1 MYQRVLTYQQPMPQ
15 NNPMPTLQT
24 LKIIPKASAFFADD
38 FIEGQVELSSSVQI
52 IINDIN
58 LVLNSMEFWSTFS
71 KEMNT
76 NINEKND
83 TSLVSVNLDVKRKLN
98 INSNLVALKPGKF
111 NFGFKFKVPKIPE
124 ASFEFPSQEG
134 KAYLRYYLA
143 ANIISPYVKGNTST
157 YIIIKK
163 RQSIEMNKQVSF
175 TVENSIHKWGLF
187 GGGKTKMVVTSING
201 TDNFKFGE
209 KINFDISIDNKNGKI
224 NTTECKAVLNRTVV
238 FKTKLSEKKKTV
250 VDELISKKIKTET
263 LPGES
268 KNFSCNLSLE
278 KIENKNFDIKGAS
291 IPYTNISDINYF
303 LPTMKTLILEC
314 SYTLKFTLYFDSF
327 VKYNDRPRIIIDLII
342 CHQSFDEYKA
352 EMDRKIQMSNNM
364 MPPNMMPPPNM
375 GMPPHMPPPPNMMNN
390 GIPNTPLSKRNMN
403 MNMNLNNG
411 PSVNP
416 TFGQMNNNM
425 NDNQDIDLP
434 SMEEVE
440 DNGNNNQDNFNN
452 DYNNNN
458 FNNNNYGNNTFGN
471 DNNNYDNNY
480 NNFNNGQNMNNMG
493 ENNYNDNNNELPPPP
508 QNNEY
513 PEYPSKPESNN

>member
-1 MYQRVLTYQQPMPQ
+1 MSLLNMFQRVLTYQQPIPQ
-15 NNPMPTLQT
+15 NTVMQTLQT

-38 FIEGQVELSSSVQI
+38 FIEGQVELTSSVQI

-58 LVLNSMEFWSTFS
+58 LVLNSMEYWTTFS

-83 TSLVSVNLDVKRKLN
+83 TALVSVNLDVKRKLN
-98 INSNLVALKPGKF
+98 INTNLVALKPGTF

-143 ANIISPYVKGNTST
+143 ANIISPYIKGNTST

-175 TVENSIHKWGLF
+175 TTENSIHKWGLF
-187 GGGKTKMVVTSING
+187 GGGKTKMQITSING

-209 KINFDISIDNKNGKI
+209 KINFDINIDNKNGKI
-224 NTTECKAVLNRTVV
+224 NTNECKVVMNRTVV
-238 FKTKLSEKKKTV
+238 FKTKLSEKKKTIT
-250 VDELISKKIKTET
+250 DELISKKIKTET

-291 IPYTNISDINYF
+291 IPYTNIADINYF
-303 LPTMKTLILEC
+303 LPTIKTLLLEC
-314 SYTLKFTLYFDSF
+314 TYTLKFTLYFDSF
-327 VKYNDRPRIIIDLII
+327 VKHNDRPRIIMELII
-342 CHQSFDEYKA
+342 CHQSMDEYRA

-364 MPPNMMPPPNM
+364 MPPYMPPPNM
-375 GMPPHMPPPPNMMNN
+375 NIPPHMPPPPNMMNN

-403 MNMNLNNG
+403 MPLNNG
-411 PSVNP
+411 PPNP
-416 TFGQMNNNM
+416 NFNQMNNNM
-425 NDNQDIDLP
+425 NDDQDIDLP

-440 DNGNNNQDNFNN
+440 DHGYKNQNNFNN

-458 FNNNNYGNNTFGN
+458 NFNNNSENNTFGN
-471 DNNNYDNNY
+471 DNNNYNNY
-480 NNFNNGQNMNNMG
+480 NNEQYMKNNMD
-493 ENNYNDNNNELPPPP
+493 ERNDNNELPPLPP
-508 QNNEY
+508 LPPNNEY
-513 PEYPSKPESNN
+513 PEYPPNQENNN

>member
-1 MYQRVLTYQQPMPQ
+1 M
-15 NNPMPTLQT
+15 
-24 LKIIPKASAFFADD
+24 IIR
-38 FIEGQVELSSSVQI
+38 
-52 IINDIN
+52 
-58 LVLNSMEFWSTFS
+58 T
-71 KEMNT
+71 
-76 NINEKND
+76 
-83 TSLVSVNLDVKRKLN
+83 
-98 INSNLVALKPGKF
+98 GK
-111 NFGFKFKVPKIPE
+111 
-124 ASFEFPSQEG
+124 
-134 KAYLRYYLA
+134 
-143 ANIISPYVKGNTST
+143 
-157 YIIIKK
+157 
-163 RQSIEMNKQVSF
+163 
-175 TVENSIHKWGLF
+175 
-187 GGGKTKMVVTSING
+187 
-201 TDNFKFGE
+201 
-209 KINFDISIDNKNGKI
+209 GKI

-411 PSVNP
+411 PPNP
-416 TFGQMNNNM
+416 TFGQMNNNNM

>member
-1 MYQRVLTYQQPMPQ
+1 
-15 NNPMPTLQT
+15 
-24 LKIIPKASAFFADD
+24 
-38 FIEGQVELSSSVQI
+38 
-52 IINDIN
+52 
-58 LVLNSMEFWSTFS
+58 
-71 KEMNT
+71 
-76 NINEKND
+76 
-83 TSLVSVNLDVKRKLN
+83 
-98 INSNLVALKPGKF
+98 
-111 NFGFKFKVPKIPE
+111 
-124 ASFEFPSQEG
+124 
-134 KAYLRYYLA
+134 
-143 ANIISPYVKGNTST
+143 
-157 YIIIKK
+157 
-163 RQSIEMNKQVSF
+163 
-175 TVENSIHKWGLF
+175 
-187 GGGKTKMVVTSING
+187 
-201 TDNFKFGE
+201 
-209 KINFDISIDNKNGKI
+209 
-224 NTTECKAVLNRTVV
+224 LNRTVV

-303 LPTMKTLILEC
+303 LPTIKTLILEC

-364 MPPNMMPPPNM
+364 LPPNMMPPPNM

-411 PSVNP
+411 PPNP